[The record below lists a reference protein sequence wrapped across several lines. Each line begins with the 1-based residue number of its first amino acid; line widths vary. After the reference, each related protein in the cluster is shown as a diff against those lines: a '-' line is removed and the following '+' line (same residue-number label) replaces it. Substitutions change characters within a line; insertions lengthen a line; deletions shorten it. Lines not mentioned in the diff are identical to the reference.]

1 MQSMQPSTVDKLKMG
16 AIMGSAA
23 GLGIGFLFG
32 GVAVLRYGPGP
43 RGFLRTLGQYMLTS
57 AATFGFFMSI
67 GSVIRNEDIPLIQ
80 QSGSHWNQRLLNEN
94 ANSSRIFA
102 LAMQQAKNSPRKSN
116 EVAEC

>member
-1 MQSMQPSTVDKLKMG
+1 MQAVQPSTTDKLKMG

-32 GVAVLRYGPGP
+32 GMAVLRYGPGP

-67 GSVIRNEDIPLIQ
+67 GSVIRNEDIPQLGYKGSDWSPKLMQ
-80 QSGSHWNQRLLNEN
+80 QRSIYDRILAE
-94 ANSSRIFA
+94 SSRREKIA
-102 LAMQQAKNSPRKSN
+102 SNASKS
-116 EVAEC
+116 E